1 MPDETAVE
9 IDEPD
14 DWAHVEGLLQ
24 ARTVTPVNQSLQKIK
39 MLIVDVDGTLTD
51 GGMYYSPE
59 GDFLKKFNTRDA
71 KGLALL
77 SDKGIKIAI
86 ITSEDTPI
94 VEARAKKLGIR
105 FCFLGIRNKIMT
117 IKKLCSDMDITF
129 NEIAYIGDDLNDLE
143 CMKQVGFSACPADAI
158 PEIRSISNY
167 IAINKGG
174 FGAVREICD
183 YIRQNITFDNETG

>member
-1 MPDETAVE
+1 
-9 IDEPD
+9 
-14 DWAHVEGLLQ
+14 
-24 ARTVTPVNQSLQKIK
+24 
-39 MLIVDVDGTLTD
+39 
-51 GGMYYSPE
+51 
-59 GDFLKKFNTRDA
+59 
-71 KGLALL
+71 
-77 SDKGIKIAI
+77 
-86 ITSEDTPI
+86 
-94 VEARAKKLGIR
+94 
-105 FCFLGIRNKIMT
+105 MT